1 MFVLLVKVNPFTVS
15 ELFTPSSDRVCVT
28 IGRFAGRVTLS
39 GIATLV
45 PTSMEEST
53 VKSVTLAF
61 AVELVKVTELPLA
74 VPVLQFERDPVN
86 VKGDESTV
94 KSVTF
99 ASAVV
104 LVKVTEL
111 PLAVPAL
118 QFERDPVKVPI
129 VVVPLLIA
137 VPVWPEVILANAL
150 ATVEAVIA
158 ELALSVSPAIV
169 IDSPAMRDLNVIWLD
184 SVRLLVPSIFVTKLL
199 RVWPEAI
206 LANALATVEAVIAEL
221 AFSVKPATVIDS
233 PAMSDL
239 NTIWLDS
246 VTLLVAPFT
255 PLVAP
260 SVFVSVIPGSR
271 SRLGVPI
278 GR

>member
-1 MFVLLVKVNPFTVS
+1 M
-15 ELFTPSSDRVCVT
+15 
-28 IGRFAGRVTLS
+28 
-39 GIATLV
+39 V

-53 VKSVTLAF
+53 VKSVTFAF

-74 VPVLQFERDPVN
+74 VPVLQFERDPVK

-99 ASAVV
+99 AFAVV

-129 VVVPLLIA
+129 VVAPLLIA

-169 IDSPAMRDLNVIWLD
+169 IDSPAIRDLNVI
-184 SVRLLVPSIFVTKLL
+184 
-199 RVWPEAI
+199 
-206 LANALATVEAVIAEL
+206 
-221 AFSVKPATVIDS
+221 
-233 PAMSDL
+233 
-239 NTIWLDS
+239 
-246 VTLLVAPFT
+246 
-255 PLVAP
+255 
-260 SVFVSVIPGSR
+260 
-271 SRLGVPI
+271 
-278 GR
+278 